1 MLFFLVQVRLIVQ
14 ATYCGIEGDILF
26 PVLEEIDMSFDTKS
40 FHYITYFHY
49 VIHYI
54 MYIKQSTTA
63 NKFSIIRSLLIWL
76 IDIFDQ
82 ALRIQ
87 YSDFNRTSNA
97 QLFML
102 WAVKEESMF
111 LIYIKYYVTIYNT
124 SINSNKYKY
133 YPS

>member
-1 MLFFLVQVRLIVQ
+1 MLFFLVQVRLIFQ
-14 ATYCGIEGDILF
+14 ATYCIIEGGIIF
-26 PVLEEIDMSFDTKS
+26 PVLEGIDMSFDTKS

-102 WAVKEESMF
+102 WAVKEERV
-111 LIYIKYYVTIYNT
+111 LRHHLQYL
-124 SINSNKYKY
+124 NKFY
-133 YPS
+133 